1 MCLILSWFI
10 RTISSAWL
18 ERLGFPSP
26 PRPATATLGLR
37 PLPPSV
43 FLSTTNPTPTFLLN
57 SRASLTLPHLWGNA
71 GSPLEPFYFVLLF
84 SPCDSSFFLRCSNY
98 WPFAWMFLFTFDE
111 ISVSFGGRRYFC
123 GLFCF
128 VLSWWVIFWVLS
140 RQPEV
145 LWAQR
150 SDKIYLTV
158 SLPDARDV
166 LAESEPHGAFKFSA
180 VGAQDE
186 HFDFSLEL
194 YDAVVP
200 EASFSLSLL
209 VSCFSWNSVLI
220 VTYSY
225 ACQFIFCLKYASH
238 LDNH

>member
-1 MCLILSWFI
+1 MFPFTSMKSLII
-10 RTISSAWL
+10 L
-18 ERLGFPSP
+18 EEGDI
-26 PRPATATLGLR
+26 
-37 PLPPSV
+37 
-43 FLSTTNPTPTFLLN
+43 
-57 SRASLTLPHLWGNA
+57 
-71 GSPLEPFYFVLLF
+71 FV
-84 SPCDSSFFLRCSNY
+84 
-98 WPFAWMFLFTFDE
+98 
-111 ISVSFGGRRYFC
+111 V
-123 GLFCF
+123 CF

-166 LAESEPHGAFKFSA
+166 FAESKPLGAFRFSA

-200 EASFSLSLL
+200 EASFSL
-209 VSCFSWNSVLI
+209 F
-220 VTYSY
+220 
-225 ACQFIFCLKYASH
+225 
-238 LDNH
+238 